1 MEEIKL
7 KFKSVRFKLFF
18 TMCVVILVII
28 LSLVLINS
36 IVLENFYIYSKTAT
50 IKQVYQKVNDYY
62 NTENTNVDL
71 KTELKKIAYKNNF
84 DILIKTDTNLIIF
97 TSDREFLSSTYILK
111 DINEIKSK
119 SIEEN
124 ETKINVK
131 VTTDE
136 VNNISYMFLTGI
148 LDNGYVLY
156 IRMPISPIEESVKIS
171 NTVLLMIGGI
181 TLVVAGIIA
190 SFISRKFTNPILQ
203 LNDIANKMA
212 KLDFSKKY
220 RITDSELKK
229 VTDRVFNN
237 LLNNSVTEF
246 DLNEIQKQLESKA
259 ERKTRAI
266 VQQELLNEMGITLDD
281 IQTGNDINAIA
292 YQRTDPIR
300 LNEKV
305 FGYEVGK
312 KINDATINQTKH
324 NTAEKTRWLNQERED
339 IKKLGI
345 KARSKESAAVQ
356 KYVEKV
362 YINEHGEEIPYGD
375 KELAKEFP
383 DVKTQEKI
391 KHASEVFRNKY
402 DTYIDQI
409 NNVLTDLGYDAIPKR
424 KDYMR
429 HFTEISD
436 KLSQWG
442 VPFNRND
449 MDSEN
454 LPTDING
461 LTEFNRP
468 GKNWFASSLER
479 KGMKTTYDA
488 ITGIDGYLEGA
499 GNLIFHTSDIQR
511 YRTLSKFI
519 RETYGQTHGLDN
531 VDSLTDAEFE
541 QRVADIQDN
550 KLSKYVAWLDE
561 QANALLVK
569 KVLLIEQQK
578 DF

>member
-36 IVLENFYIYSKTAT
+36 IVLENFYIYSKAAT

-71 KTELKKIAYKNNF
+71 ETELKKIAYKNNF

-220 RITDSELKK
+220 RITDTEDEINELGRSINTMSDKLEATIKELQKNNIELEKDIEEKSKIDEMRKQFISDVSHELKTPIALIQGYAEGLIENVNSDEESRK
-229 VTDRVFNN
+229 FYAEVILDETNKMDKLVKQ
-237 LLNNSVTEF
+237 LLELMKLEYGKREF
-246 DLNEIQKQLESKA
+246 DNEKFNINELINEVL
-259 ERKTRAI
+259 RKCSVMI
-266 VQQELLNEMGITLDD
+266 NEKNIKVYFENKEPIYVYADEFYMDQIITNYL
-281 IQTGNDINAIA
+281 TNAIKHA
-292 YQRTDPIR
+292 EEV
-300 LNEKV
+300 EK
-305 FGYEVGK
+305 ET
-312 KINDATINQTKH
+312 KI
-324 NTAEKTRWLNQERED
+324 E
-339 IKKLGI
+339 IK
-345 KARSKESAAVQ
+345 
-356 KYVEKV
+356 VEKV
-362 YINEHGEEIPYGD
+362 SNKIRVSVFNTGENIPEEDLQRIWGRFYKLDSSRNRQDGGSGIGLALVKAIMNNYQNEYGVEN
-375 KELAKEFP
+375 KKNGVEFYF
-383 DVKTQEKI
+383 DM
-391 KHASEVFRNKY
+391 
-402 DTYIDQI
+402 D
-409 NNVLTDLGYDAIPKR
+409 
-424 KDYMR
+424 
-429 HFTEISD
+429 ISD
-436 KLSQWG
+436 
-442 VPFNRND
+442 
-449 MDSEN
+449 
-454 LPTDING
+454 
-461 LTEFNRP
+461 
-468 GKNWFASSLER
+468 
-479 KGMKTTYDA
+479 
-488 ITGIDGYLEGA
+488 
-499 GNLIFHTSDIQR
+499 
-511 YRTLSKFI
+511 
-519 RETYGQTHGLDN
+519 
-531 VDSLTDAEFE
+531 
-541 QRVADIQDN
+541 
-550 KLSKYVAWLDE
+550 
-561 QANALLVK
+561 
-569 KVLLIEQQK
+569 
-578 DF
+578 

>member
-71 KTELKKIAYKNNF
+71 ETELKKIAYKNNF

-111 DINEIKSK
+111 DISEIKSK

-220 RITDSELKK
+220 RITDTEDEINELGRSINTMSDKLEATIKELQKNNIELEKDIEEKSKIDEMRKQFISDVSHELKTPIALIQGYAEGLIENVNSDEESRK
-229 VTDRVFNN
+229 FYAEVILDETNKMDKLVKQ
-237 LLNNSVTEF
+237 LLELMKLEYGKREF
-246 DLNEIQKQLESKA
+246 DNEKFNINELINEVL
-259 ERKTRAI
+259 RKCSVMI
-266 VQQELLNEMGITLDD
+266 NEKNIKVYFENKEPIYVYADEFYMDQIITNYL
-281 IQTGNDINAIA
+281 TNAIKHA
-292 YQRTDPIR
+292 EEV
-300 LNEKV
+300 EK
-305 FGYEVGK
+305 ET
-312 KINDATINQTKH
+312 KI
-324 NTAEKTRWLNQERED
+324 E
-339 IKKLGI
+339 IK
-345 KARSKESAAVQ
+345 
-356 KYVEKV
+356 VEKV
-362 YINEHGEEIPYGD
+362 SNKIRVSVFNTGENIPEEDLQRIWGRFYKIDSSRNRQDGGSGIGLALVKAIMNNYQNEYGV
-375 KELAKEFP
+375 KNKKNGVEFYF
-383 DVKTQEKI
+383 DM
-391 KHASEVFRNKY
+391 
-402 DTYIDQI
+402 D
-409 NNVLTDLGYDAIPKR
+409 
-424 KDYMR
+424 
-429 HFTEISD
+429 ISD
-436 KLSQWG
+436 
-442 VPFNRND
+442 
-449 MDSEN
+449 
-454 LPTDING
+454 
-461 LTEFNRP
+461 
-468 GKNWFASSLER
+468 
-479 KGMKTTYDA
+479 
-488 ITGIDGYLEGA
+488 
-499 GNLIFHTSDIQR
+499 
-511 YRTLSKFI
+511 
-519 RETYGQTHGLDN
+519 
-531 VDSLTDAEFE
+531 
-541 QRVADIQDN
+541 
-550 KLSKYVAWLDE
+550 
-561 QANALLVK
+561 
-569 KVLLIEQQK
+569 
-578 DF
+578 

>member
-136 VNNISYMFLTGI
+136 VNNVSYMFLTGI

-220 RITDSELKK
+220 RITDTEDEINELGRSINTMSDKLESTIKELQKNNIELEKDIEEKSKIDEMRKQFISDVSHELKTPIALIQGYAEGLIENVNSDEESRK
-229 VTDRVFNN
+229 FYAEVILDETNKMDKLVKQ
-237 LLNNSVTEF
+237 LLELMKLEYGKREF
-246 DLNEIQKQLESKA
+246 DNEKFNINELINEVL
-259 ERKTRAI
+259 RKCSVMI
-266 VQQELLNEMGITLDD
+266 NEKNIKVYFENKEPIYVYADEFYMDQIITNYL
-281 IQTGNDINAIA
+281 TNAIKHA
-292 YQRTDPIR
+292 EEV
-300 LNEKV
+300 EK
-305 FGYEVGK
+305 ET
-312 KINDATINQTKH
+312 KI
-324 NTAEKTRWLNQERED
+324 E
-339 IKKLGI
+339 IK
-345 KARSKESAAVQ
+345 
-356 KYVEKV
+356 VEKV
-362 YINEHGEEIPYGD
+362 SNKIRVSVFNTGENIPEEDLQRIWGRFYKLDSSRNRQDGGSGIGLALVKAIMNNYQNEYGV
-375 KELAKEFP
+375 KNKKNGVEFYF
-383 DVKTQEKI
+383 DM
-391 KHASEVFRNKY
+391 
-402 DTYIDQI
+402 D
-409 NNVLTDLGYDAIPKR
+409 
-424 KDYMR
+424 
-429 HFTEISD
+429 ISD
-436 KLSQWG
+436 
-442 VPFNRND
+442 
-449 MDSEN
+449 
-454 LPTDING
+454 
-461 LTEFNRP
+461 
-468 GKNWFASSLER
+468 
-479 KGMKTTYDA
+479 
-488 ITGIDGYLEGA
+488 
-499 GNLIFHTSDIQR
+499 
-511 YRTLSKFI
+511 
-519 RETYGQTHGLDN
+519 
-531 VDSLTDAEFE
+531 
-541 QRVADIQDN
+541 
-550 KLSKYVAWLDE
+550 
-561 QANALLVK
+561 
-569 KVLLIEQQK
+569 
-578 DF
+578 

>member
-71 KTELKKIAYKNNF
+71 ETELKKIAYKNNF

-136 VNNISYMFLTGI
+136 VNNVSYMFLTGI

-203 LNDIANKMA
+203 LNDIANKMS

-220 RITDSELKK
+220 RITDTEDEINELGRSINTMSDKLESTIKELQKNNIELEKDIEEKSKIDEMRKQFISDVSHELKTPIALIQGYAEGLIENVNSDEESRK
-229 VTDRVFNN
+229 FYAEVILDETNKMDKLVKQ
-237 LLNNSVTEF
+237 LLELMKLEYGKREF
-246 DLNEIQKQLESKA
+246 DNEKFNINELINEVL
-259 ERKTRAI
+259 RKCSVMI
-266 VQQELLNEMGITLDD
+266 NEKNIKVYFENKEPIYVYADEFYMDQIITNYL
-281 IQTGNDINAIA
+281 TNAIKHA
-292 YQRTDPIR
+292 EEV
-300 LNEKV
+300 EK
-305 FGYEVGK
+305 EN
-312 KINDATINQTKH
+312 KI
-324 NTAEKTRWLNQERED
+324 E
-339 IKKLGI
+339 IK
-345 KARSKESAAVQ
+345 
-356 KYVEKV
+356 VEKV
-362 YINEHGEEIPYGD
+362 SNKIRVSVFNTGENIPEEDLQRIWGRFYKLDSSRNRQDGGSGIGLALVKAIMNNYQNEYGVEN
-375 KELAKEFP
+375 KKNGVEFYF
-383 DVKTQEKI
+383 DM
-391 KHASEVFRNKY
+391 
-402 DTYIDQI
+402 D
-409 NNVLTDLGYDAIPKR
+409 
-424 KDYMR
+424 
-429 HFTEISD
+429 ISD
-436 KLSQWG
+436 
-442 VPFNRND
+442 
-449 MDSEN
+449 
-454 LPTDING
+454 
-461 LTEFNRP
+461 
-468 GKNWFASSLER
+468 
-479 KGMKTTYDA
+479 
-488 ITGIDGYLEGA
+488 
-499 GNLIFHTSDIQR
+499 
-511 YRTLSKFI
+511 
-519 RETYGQTHGLDN
+519 
-531 VDSLTDAEFE
+531 
-541 QRVADIQDN
+541 
-550 KLSKYVAWLDE
+550 
-561 QANALLVK
+561 
-569 KVLLIEQQK
+569 
-578 DF
+578 

>member
-71 KTELKKIAYKNNF
+71 ETELKKIAYKNNF

-220 RITDSELKK
+220 RITDTEDEINELGRSINTMSDKLEATIKELQKNNIELEKDIEEKSKIDEMRKQFISDVSHELKTPIALIQGYAEGLIENVNSDEESRK
-229 VTDRVFNN
+229 FYAEVILDETNKMDKLVKQ
-237 LLNNSVTEF
+237 LLELMKLEYGKREF
-246 DLNEIQKQLESKA
+246 DNEKFNINELINEVL
-259 ERKTRAI
+259 RKCSVMI
-266 VQQELLNEMGITLDD
+266 NEKNIKVYFENKEPIYVYADEFYMDQIITNYL
-281 IQTGNDINAIA
+281 TNAIKHA
-292 YQRTDPIR
+292 EEV
-300 LNEKV
+300 EK
-305 FGYEVGK
+305 ET
-312 KINDATINQTKH
+312 KI
-324 NTAEKTRWLNQERED
+324 E
-339 IKKLGI
+339 IK
-345 KARSKESAAVQ
+345 
-356 KYVEKV
+356 VEKV
-362 YINEHGEEIPYGD
+362 GNKIRVSVFNTGENIPEEDLQRIWGRFYKIDSSRNRQDGGSGIGLALVKAIMNNYQNEYGV
-375 KELAKEFP
+375 KNKKNGVEFYF
-383 DVKTQEKI
+383 DM
-391 KHASEVFRNKY
+391 
-402 DTYIDQI
+402 D
-409 NNVLTDLGYDAIPKR
+409 
-424 KDYMR
+424 
-429 HFTEISD
+429 ISD
-436 KLSQWG
+436 
-442 VPFNRND
+442 
-449 MDSEN
+449 
-454 LPTDING
+454 
-461 LTEFNRP
+461 
-468 GKNWFASSLER
+468 
-479 KGMKTTYDA
+479 
-488 ITGIDGYLEGA
+488 
-499 GNLIFHTSDIQR
+499 
-511 YRTLSKFI
+511 
-519 RETYGQTHGLDN
+519 
-531 VDSLTDAEFE
+531 
-541 QRVADIQDN
+541 
-550 KLSKYVAWLDE
+550 
-561 QANALLVK
+561 
-569 KVLLIEQQK
+569 
-578 DF
+578 

>member
-36 IVLENFYIYSKTAT
+36 IVLENFYIYSKIAT

-71 KTELKKIAYKNNF
+71 ETELKKIAYKNNF

-136 VNNISYMFLTGI
+136 VNNVSYMFLTGI

-220 RITDSELKK
+220 RITDTEDEINELGRSINTMSDKLEATIKELQKNNIELEKDIEEKSKIDEMRKQFISDVSHELKTPIALIQGYAEGLIENVNSDEESRK
-229 VTDRVFNN
+229 FYAEVILDETNKMDKLVKQ
-237 LLNNSVTEF
+237 LLELMKLEYGKREF
-246 DLNEIQKQLESKA
+246 DNEKFNINELINEVL
-259 ERKTRAI
+259 RKCSVMI
-266 VQQELLNEMGITLDD
+266 NEKNIKVYFENKEPIYVYADEFYMDQIITNYL
-281 IQTGNDINAIA
+281 TNAIKHA
-292 YQRTDPIR
+292 EEV
-300 LNEKV
+300 EK
-305 FGYEVGK
+305 EN
-312 KINDATINQTKH
+312 KI
-324 NTAEKTRWLNQERED
+324 E
-339 IKKLGI
+339 IK
-345 KARSKESAAVQ
+345 
-356 KYVEKV
+356 VEKV
-362 YINEHGEEIPYGD
+362 SNKIRVSVFNTGENIPEEDLQRIWGRFYKLDSSRNRQDGGSGIGLALVKAIMNNYQNEYGVEN
-375 KELAKEFP
+375 KKNGVEFYF
-383 DVKTQEKI
+383 DM
-391 KHASEVFRNKY
+391 
-402 DTYIDQI
+402 D
-409 NNVLTDLGYDAIPKR
+409 
-424 KDYMR
+424 
-429 HFTEISD
+429 ISD
-436 KLSQWG
+436 
-442 VPFNRND
+442 
-449 MDSEN
+449 
-454 LPTDING
+454 
-461 LTEFNRP
+461 
-468 GKNWFASSLER
+468 
-479 KGMKTTYDA
+479 
-488 ITGIDGYLEGA
+488 
-499 GNLIFHTSDIQR
+499 
-511 YRTLSKFI
+511 
-519 RETYGQTHGLDN
+519 
-531 VDSLTDAEFE
+531 
-541 QRVADIQDN
+541 
-550 KLSKYVAWLDE
+550 
-561 QANALLVK
+561 
-569 KVLLIEQQK
+569 
-578 DF
+578 

>member
-71 KTELKKIAYKNNF
+71 ETELKKIAYKNNF

-136 VNNISYMFLTGI
+136 VNNVSYMFLTGI

-203 LNDIANKMA
+203 LNDIANKMS

-220 RITDSELKK
+220 RITDTEDEINELGRSINTMSDKLEATIKELQKNNIELEKDIEEKSKIDEMRKQFISDVSHELKTPIALIQGYAEGLIENVNSDEESRK
-229 VTDRVFNN
+229 FYAEVILDETNKMDKLVKQ
-237 LLNNSVTEF
+237 LLELMKLEYGKREF
-246 DLNEIQKQLESKA
+246 DNEKFNINELINEVL
-259 ERKTRAI
+259 RKCSVMI
-266 VQQELLNEMGITLDD
+266 NEKNIKVYFENKEPIYVYADEFYMDQIITNYL
-281 IQTGNDINAIA
+281 TNAIKHA
-292 YQRTDPIR
+292 EEV
-300 LNEKV
+300 EK
-305 FGYEVGK
+305 EI
-312 KINDATINQTKH
+312 KI
-324 NTAEKTRWLNQERED
+324 E
-339 IKKLGI
+339 IK
-345 KARSKESAAVQ
+345 
-356 KYVEKV
+356 VEKV
-362 YINEHGEEIPYGD
+362 SNKIRVSVFNTGENIPEEDLQRIWGRFYKLDSSRNRQDGGSGIGLALVKAIMNNYQNEYGVEN
-375 KELAKEFP
+375 KKNGVEFYF
-383 DVKTQEKI
+383 DM
-391 KHASEVFRNKY
+391 
-402 DTYIDQI
+402 D
-409 NNVLTDLGYDAIPKR
+409 
-424 KDYMR
+424 
-429 HFTEISD
+429 ISD
-436 KLSQWG
+436 
-442 VPFNRND
+442 
-449 MDSEN
+449 
-454 LPTDING
+454 
-461 LTEFNRP
+461 
-468 GKNWFASSLER
+468 
-479 KGMKTTYDA
+479 
-488 ITGIDGYLEGA
+488 
-499 GNLIFHTSDIQR
+499 
-511 YRTLSKFI
+511 
-519 RETYGQTHGLDN
+519 
-531 VDSLTDAEFE
+531 
-541 QRVADIQDN
+541 
-550 KLSKYVAWLDE
+550 
-561 QANALLVK
+561 
-569 KVLLIEQQK
+569 
-578 DF
+578 

>member
-71 KTELKKIAYKNNF
+71 ETELKKIAYKNNF

-119 SIEEN
+119 NIEEN

-136 VNNISYMFLTGI
+136 VNNVSYMFLTGI

-220 RITDSELKK
+220 RITDTEDEINELGRSINTMSDKLESTIKELQKNNIELEKDIEEKSKIDEMRKQFISDVSHELKTPIALIQGYAEGLIENVNSDEESRK
-229 VTDRVFNN
+229 FYAEVILDETNKMDKLVKQ
-237 LLNNSVTEF
+237 LLELMKLEYGKREF
-246 DLNEIQKQLESKA
+246 DNEKFNINELINEVL
-259 ERKTRAI
+259 RKCSVMI
-266 VQQELLNEMGITLDD
+266 NEKNIKVYFENKEPIYVYADEFYMDQIITNYL
-281 IQTGNDINAIA
+281 TNAIKHA
-292 YQRTDPIR
+292 EEV
-300 LNEKV
+300 EK
-305 FGYEVGK
+305 EI
-312 KINDATINQTKH
+312 KI
-324 NTAEKTRWLNQERED
+324 E
-339 IKKLGI
+339 IK
-345 KARSKESAAVQ
+345 
-356 KYVEKV
+356 VEKV
-362 YINEHGEEIPYGD
+362 SNKIRVSVFNTGENIPEEDLQRIWGRFYKLDSSRNRQDGGSGIGLALVKAIMNNYQNEYGVEN
-375 KELAKEFP
+375 KKNGVEFYF
-383 DVKTQEKI
+383 DM
-391 KHASEVFRNKY
+391 
-402 DTYIDQI
+402 D
-409 NNVLTDLGYDAIPKR
+409 
-424 KDYMR
+424 
-429 HFTEISD
+429 ISD
-436 KLSQWG
+436 
-442 VPFNRND
+442 
-449 MDSEN
+449 
-454 LPTDING
+454 
-461 LTEFNRP
+461 
-468 GKNWFASSLER
+468 
-479 KGMKTTYDA
+479 
-488 ITGIDGYLEGA
+488 
-499 GNLIFHTSDIQR
+499 
-511 YRTLSKFI
+511 
-519 RETYGQTHGLDN
+519 
-531 VDSLTDAEFE
+531 
-541 QRVADIQDN
+541 
-550 KLSKYVAWLDE
+550 
-561 QANALLVK
+561 
-569 KVLLIEQQK
+569 
-578 DF
+578 

>member
-71 KTELKKIAYKNNF
+71 ETELKKIAYKNNF

-136 VNNISYMFLTGI
+136 VNNVSYMFLTGI

-220 RITDSELKK
+220 RITDTEDEINELGRSINTMSDKLESTIKELQKNNIELEKDIEEKSKIDEMRKQFISDVSHELKTPIALIQGYAEGLIENVNSDEESRK
-229 VTDRVFNN
+229 FYAEVILDETNKMDKLVKQ
-237 LLNNSVTEF
+237 LLELMKLEYGKREF
-246 DLNEIQKQLESKA
+246 DNEKFNINELINEVL
-259 ERKTRAI
+259 RKCSVMI
-266 VQQELLNEMGITLDD
+266 NEKNIKVYFENKEPIYVYADEFYMDQIITNYL
-281 IQTGNDINAIA
+281 TNAIKHA
-292 YQRTDPIR
+292 EEV
-300 LNEKV
+300 EK
-305 FGYEVGK
+305 ET
-312 KINDATINQTKH
+312 KI
-324 NTAEKTRWLNQERED
+324 E
-339 IKKLGI
+339 IK
-345 KARSKESAAVQ
+345 
-356 KYVEKV
+356 VEKV
-362 YINEHGEEIPYGD
+362 SNKIRVSVFNTGENIPEEDLQRIWGRFYKLDSSRNRQDGGSGIGLALVKAIMNNYQNEYGV
-375 KELAKEFP
+375 KNKKNGVEFYF
-383 DVKTQEKI
+383 DM
-391 KHASEVFRNKY
+391 
-402 DTYIDQI
+402 D
-409 NNVLTDLGYDAIPKR
+409 
-424 KDYMR
+424 
-429 HFTEISD
+429 ISD
-436 KLSQWG
+436 
-442 VPFNRND
+442 
-449 MDSEN
+449 
-454 LPTDING
+454 
-461 LTEFNRP
+461 
-468 GKNWFASSLER
+468 
-479 KGMKTTYDA
+479 
-488 ITGIDGYLEGA
+488 
-499 GNLIFHTSDIQR
+499 
-511 YRTLSKFI
+511 
-519 RETYGQTHGLDN
+519 
-531 VDSLTDAEFE
+531 
-541 QRVADIQDN
+541 
-550 KLSKYVAWLDE
+550 
-561 QANALLVK
+561 
-569 KVLLIEQQK
+569 
-578 DF
+578 

>member
-71 KTELKKIAYKNNF
+71 ETELKKIAYKNNF

-181 TLVVAGIIA
+181 TLVAAGIIA

-220 RITDSELKK
+220 RITDTEDEINELGRSINTMSDKLEATIKELQKNNIELEKDIEEKSKIDEMRKQFISDVSHELKTPIALIQGYAEGLIENVNSDEESRK
-229 VTDRVFNN
+229 FYAEVILDETNKMDKLVKQ
-237 LLNNSVTEF
+237 LLELMKLEYGKREF
-246 DLNEIQKQLESKA
+246 DNEKFNINELINEVL
-259 ERKTRAI
+259 RKCSVMI
-266 VQQELLNEMGITLDD
+266 NEKNIKVYFENKEPIYVYADEFYMDQIITNYL
-281 IQTGNDINAIA
+281 TNAIKHA
-292 YQRTDPIR
+292 EEV
-300 LNEKV
+300 EK
-305 FGYEVGK
+305 EI
-312 KINDATINQTKH
+312 KI
-324 NTAEKTRWLNQERED
+324 E
-339 IKKLGI
+339 IK
-345 KARSKESAAVQ
+345 
-356 KYVEKV
+356 VEKV
-362 YINEHGEEIPYGD
+362 SNKIRVSVFNTGENIPEEDLQRIWGRFYKLDSSRNRQDGGSGIGLALVKAIMNNYQNEYGVEN
-375 KELAKEFP
+375 KKNGVEFYF
-383 DVKTQEKI
+383 DM
-391 KHASEVFRNKY
+391 
-402 DTYIDQI
+402 D
-409 NNVLTDLGYDAIPKR
+409 
-424 KDYMR
+424 
-429 HFTEISD
+429 ISD
-436 KLSQWG
+436 
-442 VPFNRND
+442 
-449 MDSEN
+449 
-454 LPTDING
+454 
-461 LTEFNRP
+461 
-468 GKNWFASSLER
+468 
-479 KGMKTTYDA
+479 
-488 ITGIDGYLEGA
+488 
-499 GNLIFHTSDIQR
+499 
-511 YRTLSKFI
+511 
-519 RETYGQTHGLDN
+519 
-531 VDSLTDAEFE
+531 
-541 QRVADIQDN
+541 
-550 KLSKYVAWLDE
+550 
-561 QANALLVK
+561 
-569 KVLLIEQQK
+569 
-578 DF
+578 

>member
-71 KTELKKIAYKNNF
+71 ETELKKIAYKNNF

-136 VNNISYMFLTGI
+136 VNNVSYMFLTGT

-220 RITDSELKK
+220 RITDTEDEINELGRSINTMSDKLEATIKELQKNNIELEKDIEEKSKIDEMRKQFISDVSHELKTPIALIQGYAEGLIENVNSDEESRK
-229 VTDRVFNN
+229 FYAEVILDETNKMDKLVKQ
-237 LLNNSVTEF
+237 LLELMKLEYGKREF
-246 DLNEIQKQLESKA
+246 DNEKFNINELINEVL
-259 ERKTRAI
+259 RKCSVMI
-266 VQQELLNEMGITLDD
+266 NEKNIKVYFENKEPIYVYADEFYMDQIITNYL
-281 IQTGNDINAIA
+281 TNAIKHA
-292 YQRTDPIR
+292 EEV
-300 LNEKV
+300 EK
-305 FGYEVGK
+305 ET
-312 KINDATINQTKH
+312 KI
-324 NTAEKTRWLNQERED
+324 E
-339 IKKLGI
+339 IK
-345 KARSKESAAVQ
+345 
-356 KYVEKV
+356 VEKV
-362 YINEHGEEIPYGD
+362 SNKIRVSVFNTGENIPEEDLQRIWGRFYKLDSSRNRQDGGSGIGLALVKAIMNNYQNEYGVEN
-375 KELAKEFP
+375 KKNGVEFYF
-383 DVKTQEKI
+383 DM
-391 KHASEVFRNKY
+391 
-402 DTYIDQI
+402 D
-409 NNVLTDLGYDAIPKR
+409 
-424 KDYMR
+424 
-429 HFTEISD
+429 ISD
-436 KLSQWG
+436 
-442 VPFNRND
+442 
-449 MDSEN
+449 
-454 LPTDING
+454 
-461 LTEFNRP
+461 
-468 GKNWFASSLER
+468 
-479 KGMKTTYDA
+479 
-488 ITGIDGYLEGA
+488 
-499 GNLIFHTSDIQR
+499 
-511 YRTLSKFI
+511 
-519 RETYGQTHGLDN
+519 
-531 VDSLTDAEFE
+531 
-541 QRVADIQDN
+541 
-550 KLSKYVAWLDE
+550 
-561 QANALLVK
+561 
-569 KVLLIEQQK
+569 
-578 DF
+578 